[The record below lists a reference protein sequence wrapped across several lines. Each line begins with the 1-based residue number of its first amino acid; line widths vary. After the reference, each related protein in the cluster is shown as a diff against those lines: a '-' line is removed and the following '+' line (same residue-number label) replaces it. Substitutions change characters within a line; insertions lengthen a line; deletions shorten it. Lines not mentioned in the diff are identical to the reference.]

1 MGRGACGLVNALA
14 RLGPA
19 FADRPPSFASMA
31 IDGVE
36 MLTDR
41 GGENDEGGDARSMPL
56 VLPRDSLESVATMA
70 EEVCALICLA
80 S

>member
-1 MGRGACGLVNALA
+1 
-14 RLGPA
+14 
-19 FADRPPSFASMA
+19 MA

-41 GGENDEGGDARSMPL
+41 GGENDEGGDARRMPL
-56 VLPRDSLESVATMA
+56 VLPRDSLDSVATMA